1 MRGEKEI
8 LKIDP
13 AVKSEELILAIRKT
27 FDEKGFNKAVVGL
40 SGGLDSAVVT
50 FLLVKALGKENVFAF
65 IMPYGGQDTADAEEV
80 AALLGIKNEKIDIAP
95 MVDAYF
101 SQVGDADKMRRGN
114 KMARER
120 MSILYDQSHKAG
132 ALVAGTGNRTEIR
145 LGYFTLHGDGACA
158 VAPLASLY
166 KTQVIQ
172 LARYLGL
179 PDRIITKKPSAD
191 LWEGQF
197 DEDEIGASYGELDAI
212 LYLVDK
218 GLPEEQIIGMGHE
231 RSVIDIV
238 IGRIAKN
245 RFKLEGPAFL

>member
-1 MRGEKEI
+1 MSSEKEI

-13 AVKSEELILAIRKT
+13 AVKSEELVRAIRKT
-27 FDEKGFNKAVVGL
+27 FDEKGFSKAVVGL
-40 SGGLDSAVVT
+40 SGGLDSSVVT
-50 FLLVKALGKENVFAF
+50 FLLVKALGKENVFGF

-80 AALLGIKNEKIDIAP
+80 AALLGIKAERIDILP

-101 SQVGDADKMRRGN
+101 SQVPDADKVRRGN

-132 ALVAGTGNRTEIR
+132 ALVAGTGNKTEIR

-158 VAPLASLY
+158 VALLASLY

-212 LYLVDK
+212 LYLLDK
-218 GLPEEQIIGMGHE
+218 GIPEEEIIGMGHE
-231 RSVIDIV
+231 RSVVDIV
-238 IGRIAKN
+238 IKRIAKN